1 MNCNLVRKFPSD
13 IAGAGVRLLGSPH
26 SQLEPSLLVIGLTG
40 GIGTGKTEAARVLR
54 VLGAAVIESD
64 KIAHLSYLPGTE
76 AHKAIVSIFGEEV
89 LEESGLVDRK
99 SLGKII
105 FSDNARR
112 LELEEIVW
120 PAARTWVEDRLA
132 EEEKQESRVVVIEVP
147 KLYEAGWD
155 EFVDVVWTVEAPE
168 GEINRRLEQR
178 SGLSEVEVN
187 ARVSNQ
193 MTRAERADRADRVI
207 ENNTTLEDLRKK
219 ITEIWDSL
227 PDAKDMPD

>member
-1 MNCNLVRKFPSD
+1 M
-13 IAGAGVRLLGSPH
+13 
-26 SQLEPSLLVIGLTG
+26 LVIGLTG

-89 LEESGLVDRK
+89 LEESGIVDRK
-99 SLGKII
+99 RLGKII

-112 LELEEIVW
+112 FELEEIVW

-187 ARVSNQ
+187 ARVLNQ
-193 MTRAERADRADRVI
+193 MTRAERADKADRVI

-227 PDAKDMPD
+227 PDARDMPD

>member
-1 MNCNLVRKFPSD
+1 
-13 IAGAGVRLLGSPH
+13 
-26 SQLEPSLLVIGLTG
+26 LLVIGLTG

-54 VLGAAVIESD
+54 GLGAAVIESD

-89 LEESGLVDRK
+89 LEESGVVDRK

-105 FSDNARR
+105 FSDDARR
-112 LELEEIVW
+112 SELEEIVW

-132 EEEKQESRVVVIEVP
+132 KEEEKESRVVVIEVP

-155 EFVDVVWTVEAPE
+155 QFVDVVWTVEAPE
-168 GEINRRLEQR
+168 GEISRRLEQR
-178 SGLSEVEVN
+178 SGLSEAEVN

-193 MTRAERADRADRVI
+193 MTREERADRADRVI
-207 ENNTTLEDLRKK
+207 ENNTTLEDLRKQ
-219 ITEIWDSL
+219 ITEIWDSI
-227 PDAKDMPD
+227 PDARDMPD